1 MKIFVGNLSSDI
13 SPGLLQEAFSAY
25 GNISS
30 ISITQDG
37 ATNKV
42 VGVVEMPNLDEAAKA
57 VMEIDGKEFNG
68 HSFHIKNRDEIGKTE
83 NIPEDD
89 SAASVKPFDDSLN
102 APIDNLMEIEED
114 KRQKENDRREKSGER
129 REIESPL
136 FKSDKGIVIDR
147 RTYSERRADLGRRGD
162 AAS

>member
-25 GNISS
+25 GNVASV
-30 ISITQDG
+30 SITQDG
-37 ATNKV
+37 ATNEV

-68 HSFHIKNRDEIGKTE
+68 HSFHIKNRDEIDKTKK
-83 NIPEDD
+83 IPENDT
-89 SAASVKPFDDSLN
+89 AASVKPIDDSLN
-102 APIDNLMEIEED
+102 APIDNLMEIQEN
-114 KRQKENDRREKSGER
+114 KILKENDRREKSSER
-129 REIESPL
+129 REIDNPL

-147 RTYSERRADLGRRGD
+147 RTYSERRADLARRGD
-162 AAS
+162 AAP

>member
-13 SPGLLQEAFSAY
+13 SPGLLREAFSAY

-37 ATNKV
+37 ATNEIV
-42 VGVVEMPNLDEAAKA
+42 CIVEMPNLDEAATA
-57 VMEIDGKEFNG
+57 VLEIDGKEFNG
-68 HSFHIKNRDEIGKTE
+68 HSFHIKNRDEIDKTE

-89 SAASVKPFDDSLN
+89 TAASVKPIDDSLN

-114 KRQKENDRREKSGER
+114 KRQKENERRQKSGER
-129 REIESPL
+129 REIDSPL
-136 FKSDKGIVIDR
+136 FKNEKAIVIDR
-147 RTYSERRADLGRRGD
+147 RTYSERRADPDRRGD

>member
-1 MKIFVGNLSSDI
+1 MGNLSSDI

-37 ATNKV
+37 ATNEI
-42 VGVVEMPNLDEAAKA
+42 VGVVEMPNLDEAATA

-68 HSFHIKNRDEIGKTE
+68 HSLHIKNRDEIDKTE

-89 SAASVKPFDDSLN
+89 TAAFDKPFDDSLN
-102 APIDNLMEIEED
+102 APIDNLMEIEEN
-114 KRQKENDRREKSGER
+114 KREREKDRREKSGER
-129 REIESPL
+129 REIDSPL
-136 FKSDKGIVIDR
+136 FKNEKAIVIDR
-147 RTYSERRADLGRRGD
+147 RKYSERRTDLDRRGD
-162 AAS
+162 EES